1 MNTIEIWDTIP
12 LNKYITLLGEM
23 GYKLKN
29 VKNPNIPLIKR
40 KKAIY
45 ELINE
50 KIDELDDDDD
60 KKDNFKNKFEELF
73 KPKVKAEKVKNN
85 LKVEKD
91 LSRFNNGEVVLIYTK
106 YYIDDKFYDVYVK
119 CKIHKINKCSI
130 TLQKYKCNVD
140 FDEYN
145 KSYREQTFGKLY
157 FNWTDELEQSKQNF
171 INVKDVDKIMRTDW
185 DLYDTYV
192 KQTYYSIDF
201 GDL

>member
-1 MNTIEIWDTIP
+1 MWDTIS

-29 VKNPNIPLIKR
+29 VKNPYIPLAKR

-45 ELINE
+45 ELIIE
-50 KIDELDDDDD
+50 KIDELDELDD
-60 KKDNFKNKFEELF
+60 KKDDFKNKFEELF
-73 KPKVKAEKVKNN
+73 KPKVKAKKVKND

-91 LSRFNNGEVVLIYTK
+91 LSRFNIGEIVLVETK
-106 YYIDDKFYDVYVK
+106 HKVNDIEYDIYVK
-119 CKIHKINKCSI
+119 CKIYKINKCSI

-140 FDEYN
+140 FNEYHKN
-145 KSYREQTFGKLY
+145 YREQTFGKLY

-171 INVKDVDKIMRTDW
+171 INVKDIDKIMKTDW

-201 GDL
+201 GNL

>member
-1 MNTIEIWDTIP
+1 MWDTIS

-29 VKNPNIPLIKR
+29 VKNPNIPLAKR

-45 ELINE
+45 ELIIE
-50 KIDELDDDDD
+50 KIDELDELDD
-60 KKDNFKNKFEELF
+60 KKDDFKNKFEELF
-73 KPKVKAEKVKNN
+73 KPKVKAEKVKND

-91 LSRFNNGEVVLIYTK
+91 LSRFNIGEIVLVETK
-106 YYIDDKFYDVYVK
+106 HKVNDIEYDIYVK
-119 CKIHKINKCSI
+119 CKIYKINKCSI

-140 FDEYN
+140 FNEYHKN
-145 KSYREQTFGKLY
+145 YREQTFGKLY

-171 INVKDVDKIMRTDW
+171 INVKDIDKIMKTDW

-201 GDL
+201 GNL

>member
-1 MNTIEIWDTIP
+1 MNTIEMWDTIS

-29 VKNPNIPLIKR
+29 VKNPYIPLAKR

-45 ELINE
+45 ELIIE
-50 KIDELDDDDD
+50 KIDELDELDD
-60 KKDNFKNKFEELF
+60 KKDDFKNKFEELF
-73 KPKVKAEKVKNN
+73 KPKVKAKKVKND

-91 LSRFNNGEVVLIYTK
+91 LSRFNIGEIVLVETK
-106 YYIDDKFYDVYVK
+106 HKVNDIEYDIYVK
-119 CKIHKINKCSI
+119 CKIYKINKCSI

-140 FDEYN
+140 FNEYHKN
-145 KSYREQTFGKLY
+145 YREQTFGKLY

-171 INVKDVDKIMRTDW
+171 INVKDIDKIMKTDW

-201 GDL
+201 GNL

>member
-1 MNTIEIWDTIP
+1 MWDTIS
-12 LNKYITLLGEM
+12 LNKYITLLGDM

-29 VKNPNIPLIKR
+29 VKNPNIPLAKR

-45 ELINE
+45 ELIIE

-60 KKDNFKNKFEELF
+60 KKDDFKNKFEELF
-73 KPKVKAEKVKNN
+73 KPKVKAEKVKND

-91 LSRFNNGEVVLIYTK
+91 LSRFNVGEVVLIYTK
-106 YYIDDKFYDVYVK
+106 YKVNDIEYDIYIK
-119 CKIHKINKCSI
+119 CKIHKINKCSV

-140 FDEYN
+140 FNEYH

-201 GDL
+201 GNL

>member
-1 MNTIEIWDTIP
+1 MWDTIS

-29 VKNPNIPLIKR
+29 VKNPNISLAKR

-45 ELINE
+45 ELIIE
-50 KIDELDDDDD
+50 KIDELDELDD
-60 KKDNFKNKFEELF
+60 KKDDFKNKFEELF
-73 KPKVKAEKVKNN
+73 KPKVKAKKVKND

-91 LSRFNNGEVVLIYTK
+91 LSRFNIGEIVLVETK
-106 YYIDDKFYDVYVK
+106 HKVNDIEYDIYVK
-119 CKIHKINKCSI
+119 CKIYKINKCSI

-140 FDEYN
+140 FNEYHKN
-145 KSYREQTFGKLY
+145 YREQTFTKLY

-171 INVKDVDKIMRTDW
+171 INVKDIDKIMKTDW

-201 GDL
+201 GNL